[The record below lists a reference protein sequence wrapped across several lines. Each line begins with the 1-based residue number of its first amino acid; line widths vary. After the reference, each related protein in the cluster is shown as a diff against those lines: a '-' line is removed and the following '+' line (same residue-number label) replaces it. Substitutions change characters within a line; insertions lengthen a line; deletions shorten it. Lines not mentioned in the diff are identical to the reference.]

1 MTEQPLTREQATQM
15 AGAQAAQTM
24 GTQAFGTPGEAAS
37 EQDIAAQASS
47 GIGVTQADM
56 EALYAHIKRMQ
67 VQLDA
72 ATRAAQAAAGDEPVR
87 TWVKHLAGFVK
98 VHADPAAVSL
108 ADDATEAAGN
118 LLAPDSAGDT
128 GPLEKITAKLAKH
141 LLRHPP
147 HPGENF
153 HYTQAVAIATT
164 HLPEA
169 LEDYVPPPPSGVAM
183 LGSDRP
189 AAKVLSG
196 NVTG

>member
-1 MTEQPLTREQATQM
+1 M

-24 GTQAFGTPGEAAS
+24 GTQAFGTPGEASS

-72 ATRAAQAAAGDEPVR
+72 ATRAAQAAAGEEPVR
-87 TWVKHLAGFVK
+87 TWVKHLARFVT

-108 ADDATEAAGN
+108 ADDATEAASN
-118 LLAPDSAGDT
+118 LLEPGSNGDT
-128 GPLEKITAKLAKH
+128 GPLEKITAKLARH
-141 LLRHPP
+141 LQRHPP

-153 HYTQAVAIATT
+153 HYNQAVAIATT

-169 LEDYVPPPPSGVAM
+169 LEDYTPPPQSDAPA

-189 AAKVLSG
+189 PAKVLSG